1 MVYTQG
7 KSLCLHSEFM
17 VFKLCLIWVWNSAD
31 GWGIR
36 SLLVSFF
43 VIFFPEIVQRGMLY
57 IADPPLYQIDYKPQE
72 YVTTKKIYLD
82 ICEKI
87 YNSKLIH
94 MEKINSEFHPI
105 KNSTL
110 FRDAVEFNRQIR
122 AMDIYRVHRNV
133 IFSIATQTAKYRYDH
148 KLNHHLTK
156 DEFLDMIKHIEYR
169 FCGPFSEIYCEKRDG
184 YIAFAGVY
192 DLKYM
197 GLDMNYPVYCKI
209 EPLIN
214 SCINIKTW
222 EKIYI
227 KNKANKEIMLSI
239 AEDPMKVIECI
250 IALMPKIK
258 DRMKGLGQTNKE
270 ILTRTTLDP
279 KTRTLI
285 RVDINDDL
293 EGAMAIIKTLRGSGM
308 EDLQARKAMLAAF
321 EIDADDIDN

>member
-1 MVYTQG
+1 
-7 KSLCLHSEFM
+7 
-17 VFKLCLIWVWNSAD
+17 
-31 GWGIR
+31 
-36 SLLVSFF
+36 
-43 VIFFPEIVQRGMLY
+43 MLY

-87 YNSKLIH
+87 YNSKFTH
-94 MEKINSEFHPI
+94 VAKEGDGFTPV

-110 FRDAVEFNRQIR
+110 FRDAVNFHRQIR
-122 AMDIYRVHRNV
+122 ATDVFRVHRNV
-133 IFSIATQTAKYRYDH
+133 IFSIVNQTAKYRYDN
-148 KLNHHLTK
+148 KLDHHLSK
-156 DEFLDMIKHIEYR
+156 EEFLDMIKNIEYK
-169 FCGPFSEIYCEKRDG
+169 FTGPFREIYSEKREG

-197 GLDMNYPVYCKI
+197 GIDMNYPVYCKL
-209 EPLIN
+209 ESLID
-214 SCINIKTW
+214 SCMNIQTW
-222 EKIYI
+222 KKIYI
-227 KNKANKEIMLSI
+227 KNKSTKEIMLSI

-279 KTRTLI
+279 NTRTLL

-293 EGAMAIIKTLRGSGM
+293 EGAMAIIKTLRGSAM